1 MFEPI
6 YRILDY
12 IFPVYIINRNEV
24 LTIEDRRPT
33 RNMVLSILGV
43 LAVAVMVV
51 WGWLSHTLLLDTL
64 SFIVAGGVLAT
75 ALYFCLTG
83 TFREFYVFDKP
94 TDTYSFVRQ
103 SVFKK
108 DEIKGAA
115 SLFRATEV
123 LCEEEYSRYGTVHRY
138 HAAVL
143 QDPSLLF
150 GADEVQKL
158 RQSRPM
164 YNREQT
170 EANMVAA
177 IASFLNIKNNG
188 TVKTLYRALS

>member
-43 LAVAVMVV
+43 LAVAVLVV

-64 SFIVAGGVLAT
+64 SFIVA
-75 ALYFCLTG
+75 
-83 TFREFYVFDKP
+83 FREFYVFDKP

>member
-64 SFIVAGGVLAT
+64 TFIVAGGVLAT
-75 ALYFCLTG
+75 AL
-83 TFREFYVFDKP
+83 
-94 TDTYSFVRQ
+94 
-103 SVFKK
+103 
-108 DEIKGAA
+108 
-115 SLFRATEV
+115 V
-123 LCEEEYSRYGTVHRY
+123 LLPDGHV
-138 HAAVL
+138 
-143 QDPSLLF
+143 
-150 GADEVQKL
+150 
-158 RQSRPM
+158 
-164 YNREQT
+164 
-170 EANMVAA
+170 
-177 IASFLNIKNNG
+177 
-188 TVKTLYRALS
+188 